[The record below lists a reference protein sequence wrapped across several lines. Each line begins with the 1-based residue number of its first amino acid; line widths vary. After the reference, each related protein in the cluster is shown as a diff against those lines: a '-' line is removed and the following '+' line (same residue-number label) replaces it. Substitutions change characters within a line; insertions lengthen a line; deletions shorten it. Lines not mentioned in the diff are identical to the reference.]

1 MRPKFGG
8 SFAQGIQHFLL
19 ARSCGLLLSQ
29 YISAQAVHGF
39 QSDDVL
45 TANIGD
51 GAANVSFAVGTLA
64 EFAGDIRGKAR
75 TRWLGHHAQRGHN
88 LVIGKHV
95 EVRRLAQRNTE
106 RLLHGVI
113 ENRIAG
119 GVCKIGQHDSVFLGE
134 LLR

>member
-1 MRPKFGG
+1 LRPKFGG

-19 ARSCGLLLSQ
+19 ARTCGLLLSQ
-29 YISAQAVHGF
+29 DISAQAIYGF
-39 QSDDVL
+39 EADDVL

-51 GAANVSFAVGTLA
+51 GTADVSLAVGALA
-64 EFAGDIRGKAR
+64 EFAGDIRGEAR
-75 TRWLGHHAQRGHN
+75 TRWLGHHAQRGHD

-119 GVCKIGQHDSVFLGE
+119 GVCKITHDNRVFLGE